1 MTCTIIKSILVID
14 DDRHFLG
21 AIEKFLSTRKFLCLS
36 ASNVDA
42 AEQMIGDHMP
52 DLVIS
57 DIRMPYQDGVTFMKK
72 QKAMF
77 PDIEFIIM
85 TAFSENYSYME
96 IINAGAT
103 DYMTKPFHMRE
114 LEARISRIDRE
125 KSVLYELKKTNNR
138 LEEAVMIAKDL
149 AVKAESAS
157 RAKSEFLANMS
168 HEIRTPLNG
177 IIGFTDILLDT
188 TLTLEQKDYA
198 TITKTSSEALLLLIN
213 DILDFS
219 KIEAGQMALE
229 SIAFDPEMLCYDV
242 CDLIRPKLNEKNVEV
257 LCRIGD
263 DVPPQVVG
271 DPHRFRQVL
280 LNLMGNAAKF
290 TRQGEIE
297 LSIDIMEENEES
309 VILHTTIRD
318 TGIGIPDEKLTE
330 IFEPFRQAADGGTTR
345 IYGGTG
351 LGLSICRKISGLM
364 GGDIRAENNETQG
377 ATFHFTARCQKKDVG
392 SPKRYHYIGLSKKR
406 VLIVDDNRTSID
418 IIAHELQKSGMDVT
432 PLSTGKD
439 TVDTIV
445 TSFHGGSGFDLCI
458 IDVNM
463 PEADG
468 LEMVKQ
474 IRTRTDME
482 IRGMAVIALSS
493 PVPGAA
499 KRCETAG
506 FDGFLPK
513 PLRRERLIQ
522 MVNQLIGFQRPPHI
536 RTENERHR
544 ILTQHSMIEG
554 IKRSVVIL
562 LAEDNPVN
570 QKLATVMLKKAGYQV
585 CVAGSGR
592 ETIDNYTKTPNGFD
606 LILMDIQMPDID
618 GYEATRSI
626 RKWETEN
633 LTGTNK
639 PGHRRHTAYALPIPI
654 IAVTANAMKEDRDK
668 CIDAGMNDYL
678 PKPIKREAVF
688 DMIEKWV
695 LCRKN

>member
-1 MTCTIIKSILVID
+1 MACTIIKSILVID
-14 DDRHFLG
+14 DDKHFLG
-21 AIEKFLSTRKFLCLS
+21 AIEKFLSTRNFLCLS
-36 ASNVDA
+36 ASNIDA
-42 AEQMIGDHMP
+42 AEQMIDDYRP

-57 DIRMPYQDGVTFMKK
+57 DIRMPQKDGVTFMKK

-149 AVKAESAS
+149 ALKAESAS
-157 RAKSEFLANMS
+157 KAKSEFLANMS

-188 TLTLEQKDYA
+188 NLTLEQKDYA

-297 LSIDIMEENEES
+297 LYIDIMEENDKS
-309 VILHTTIRD
+309 VVLHTTVRD
-318 TGIGIPDEKLTE
+318 TGIGIPDNKLRE
-330 IFEPFRQAADGGTTR
+330 IFEPFRQAEDGGTTR

-364 GGDIRAENNETQG
+364 GGDIWAKNNETPG
-377 ATFHFTARCQKKDVG
+377 ATFHFTAQFQKKDVG
-392 SPKRYHYIGLSKKR
+392 SPKRYHYIGLSEKR

-418 IIAHELQKSGMDVT
+418 IIAHELQKSGMHVT
-432 PLSTGKD
+432 PLATGQE
-439 TVDTIV
+439 TVDRIV
-445 TSFHGGSGFDLCI
+445 QSFHQGNGFDLCI
-458 IDVNM
+458 IDINM

-468 LEMVKQ
+468 LDLVKQ
-474 IRTRTDME
+474 IRIQPDLK
-482 IRGMAVIALSS
+482 IRNMAVIALSS
-493 PVPGAA
+493 PIPGAA
-499 KRCETAG
+499 KRCENVG

-522 MVNQLIGFQRPPHI
+522 MVSQLIGFQRPQHI
-536 RTENERHR
+536 HTENEKRH

-554 IKRSVVIL
+554 LKRSVVIL

-585 CVAGSGR
+585 CVASGGR
-592 ETIDNYTKTPNGFD
+592 ETVDNYIKTPRGFD
-606 LILMDIQMPDID
+606 LILMDVQMPDID

-626 RKWETEN
+626 RKWEAEN
-633 LTGTNK
+633 IMNSSMPSQRQHVPYL
-639 PGHRRHTAYALPIPI
+639 LPIPI

-668 CIDAGMNDYL
+668 CIQAGMNDYL